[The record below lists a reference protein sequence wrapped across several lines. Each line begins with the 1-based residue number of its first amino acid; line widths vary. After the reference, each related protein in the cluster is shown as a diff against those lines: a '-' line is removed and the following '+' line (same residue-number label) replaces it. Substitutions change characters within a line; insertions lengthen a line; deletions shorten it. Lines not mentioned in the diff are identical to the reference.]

1 MLYHLRLIH
10 ESVSFGFL
18 KWKDLNLN
26 IPDVDSLY
34 RNGDED
40 CDLVEVVQ
48 KDEIVKYYH
57 AKVCENI
64 EKARGVC
71 KGLFFIKFILPF
83 LSS

>member
-40 CDLVEVVQ
+40 CDLVEVIQ
-48 KDEIVKYYH
+48 KDEIVKYYNE
-57 AKVCENI
+57 KI
-64 EKARGVC
+64 EKIIKKVGEVY
-71 KGLFFIKFILPF
+71 KGAI
-83 LSS
+83 S